1 MCAHRLNKCI
11 DTVRAEDMDTFIGYH
26 WPGNVRELQ
35 NIVERCVILS
45 PGPVLDCSPFAD
57 LRHAARTPAARV
69 RTLAEAERDYI
80 LDALRDTEWVVG
92 GPDGASARLGVK
104 RTTLLYKMRR
114 HGISRPQN

>member
-1 MCAHRLNKCI
+1 MNKRI
-11 DTVRAEDMDTFIGYH
+11 DTVRAEDMDTFVGYQ

-57 LRHAARTPAARV
+57 LRRAARALVTKV

-80 LDALRDTEWVVG
+80 LDALRDTDWVVG

-114 HGISRPQN
+114 LGISRPQN